1 MVDRSDP
8 DLHCGDCLEVLP
20 RLVADRGAGFDHII
34 TDPPYEDV
42 HHAHHARGT
51 IARTDGRGAPRPVPY
66 AGVGSIREA
75 AAQAMVAASAGWVL
89 VFCLAEG
96 VRPWHDALTG
106 AGARWHGTMAWI
118 KPDAAPQFAGI
129 GPARGFEC
137 IAVAWAGSGRRRWN
151 GGGARGVLTYN
162 TAKGGLPGS
171 KPVPVMA
178 ALSTCSASPARRS
191 VIRLWAPAQQA
202 WQRCGQVA
210 ALRGSRSIRRRS
222 AWRGGGYRLRC
233 SHRICLCLC
242 APVRRRC
249 LCHEHCAFRPAGLIA
264 GDRRSYRQGR
274 SLRHCTRLW
283 RHELACAVAA

>member
-1 MVDRSDP
+1 MIDRSDP

-66 AGVGSIREA
+66 AGVESIREA
-75 AAQAMVAASAGWVL
+75 TAQAMVAGSAGWVL

-151 GGGARGVLTYN
+151 GGGTRGVLTCN

-178 ALSTCSASPARRS
+178 ALVDQFSQPGETLCDPFMGSGTTGMAA
-191 VIRLWAPAQQA
+191 VQA
-202 WQRCGQVA
+202 G
-210 ALRGSRSIRRRS
+210 RGFTGVEINPETFGM
-222 AWRGGGYRLRC
+222 A
-233 SHRICLCLC
+233 
-242 APVRRRC
+242 
-249 LCHEHCAFRPAGLIA
+249 
-264 GDRRSYRQGR
+264 QGR
-274 SLRHCTRLW
+274 ISTAVQSPYLPLRPRARQTELSLS
-283 RHELACAVAA
+283 